1 MQVHPEEWHRNTWF
15 RIASWIYLAG
25 LCLYPKSFRKR
36 FGAEMNE
43 VFKEA
48 LVEHIQKGSL
58 NTCLFLG
65 RELIE
70 APISILNQHL
80 AAKSFWG
87 QPYPINILAFT
98 FGFTLLG
105 LNEVLNF
112 YQVLN
117 GFQIYLLNLLS
128 YLLVGGVGGLAIGSI
143 FDPQRRKLFAFS
155 GAVGFLLAN
164 TLGTQLYFRIFP
176 DAFTTIGNGIYFLI
190 PFLYPI
196 LTGSIFGFF
205 LGIANRN
212 WCGLFRYTGIGS
224 LVLFVG
230 FFVNRLSDA
239 LMQSYLFSS
248 SFQGVVQTGSGSL
261 FVYLVLPYLLE
272 GILVGTLFGGITQR
286 SVPIKTISV
295 EK

>member
-1 MQVHPEEWHRNTWF
+1 MQVHPEEEHRNTWF
-15 RIASWIYLAG
+15 RIASWIYRTG

-36 FGAEMNE
+36 FGTEMNE

-48 LVEHIQKGSL
+48 LVEHTQKGSL
-58 NTCLFLG
+58 HTCLFLG
-65 RELIE
+65 REMIE
-70 APISILNQHL
+70 VPISILNQHL
-80 AAKSFWG
+80 AAKSFWE
-87 QPYPINILAFT
+87 QPYTINILAFT

-105 LNEVLNF
+105 LNEVLDF

-117 GFQIYLLNLLS
+117 GSQIYLLNLLG
-128 YLLVGGVGGLAIGSI
+128 YLLIGEMGGLAIGSI
-143 FDPQRRKLFAFS
+143 DHHRRKFFALN
-155 GAVGFLLAN
+155 GAAGFLIAN
-164 TLGTQLYFRIFP
+164 TLGAQLYFRIFP
-176 DAFTTIGNGIYFLI
+176 DAFTTTRSGIYFLI

-212 WCGLFRYTGIGS
+212 WRGLFRYTGIGS

-230 FFVNRLSDA
+230 FFINRLSDA
-239 LMQSYLFSS
+239 LMQSYLFHS
-248 SFQGVVQTGSGSL
+248 SFQGIVQTGSGSL

-272 GILVGTLFGGITQR
+272 GILVGTLFGRITQR
-286 SVPIKTISV
+286 SVPVETISL